1 MCHVKEEHM
10 RARTTILAALL
21 APALPA
27 AADIDPL
34 SGIDFVT
41 VGAVGNAPWV
51 GDGSPNDQA
60 VGRGQVNYEY
70 RIGKMEIT
78 TGQWVEFMNAAFD
91 RPQSEW
97 LPFMNWPDNWGGAS
111 TSPTTAG
118 GRRWVAP
125 AGQELRMV
133 GDLTWRQAAIY
144 CNWLHN
150 NKSLDQSAF
159 LTGAYDVSTFGDATP
174 FGFTDQRERSPGAR
188 YFIPTWDEWL
198 KAAHY
203 DPNKQNPDGSV
214 GGWWQYANKRDQVL
228 IYGPPPAFGGDG
240 TGMANAGFNL
250 PGFTERFIPLAS
262 YPTQQSPWGLLDTAG
277 GMTEWMETGYY
288 NSLGTLDA
296 RGLDGSGW
304 GSSSG
309 VAMAVD
315 SIRTWGGEWPN
326 LAFSDNGFRIAAVV
340 PAPGGA
346 GLMIVLACWTA
357 RRRGKVNGGFHA
369 DLESRQVARTMPL
382 TWPALRQVSEFC
394 R

>member
-1 MCHVKEEHM
+1 M

-203 DPNKQNPDGSV
+203 DPNKANPDGSV
-214 GGWWQYANKRDQVL
+214 GGYWTYSNSSNTPYIGAPPSEGGTANFGFDA
-228 IYGPPPAFGGDG
+228 GAF
-240 TGMANAGFNL
+240 N
-250 PGFTERFIPLAS
+250 IPLGA
-262 YPTQQSPWGLLDTAG
+262 YTNTRSPWGLYDVAG
-277 GMTEWMETGYY
+277 GCTEWLETIHTINDGRNYR
-288 NSLGTLDA
+288 DFE
-296 RGLDGSGW
+296 GSGRSTGPNW
-304 GSSSG
+304 VNQDAIYEFRSERPNGAG
-309 VAMAVD
+309 VMD
-315 SIRTWGGEWPN
+315 
-326 LAFSDNGFRIAAVV
+326 GFRVAAAIPTPATLVV
-340 PAPGGA
+340 MAACFVPLRRKRGGISCVHYL
-346 GLMIVLACWTA
+346 GSTSV
-357 RRRGKVNGGFHA
+357 
-369 DLESRQVARTMPL
+369 
-382 TWPALRQVSEFC
+382 
-394 R
+394 

>member
-1 MCHVKEEHM
+1 MH
-10 RARTTILAALL
+10 ARRTIPAALAATLT
-21 APALPA
+21 A
-27 AADIDPL
+27 ATHADIDPV

-41 VGAVGNAPWV
+41 VGAVGNAPWTAN
-51 GDGSPNDQA
+51 PNDPDDQA
-60 VGRGQVNYEY
+60 NGRGQVNYEY

-111 TSPTTAG
+111 TSPTTPG
-118 GRRWVAP
+118 GRRWLAP

-277 GMTEWMETGYY
+277 
-288 NSLGTLDA
+288 D
-296 RGLDGSGW
+296 D
-304 GSSSG
+304 
-309 VAMAVD
+309 
-315 SIRTWGGEWPN
+315 
-326 LAFSDNGFRIAAVV
+326 
-340 PAPGGA
+340 
-346 GLMIVLACWTA
+346 
-357 RRRGKVNGGFHA
+357 
-369 DLESRQVARTMPL
+369 
-382 TWPALRQVSEFC
+382 
-394 R
+394 